1 MMTDASY
8 CPAFVSDIF
17 SGYLKFIRLGA
28 FFCCMYDIRHTRDAV
43 SSLAFFF
50 PIFIFGR
57 LFRCLSNRF
66 SKERYDFP
74 LNDFIEAEPANTFAE
89 AVGGDTIGK
98 PIEGSGNVVGVN
110 LIVSVIRVR
119 TIFQTIHRV
128 GELAQFRVCDCQ
140 FDFVQ

>member
-1 MMTDASY
+1 MTTDALLSCFCFRY
-8 CPAFVSDIF
+8 FFGLLVNCF
-17 SGYLKFIRLGA
+17 RLGA

-89 AVGGDTIGK
+89 AIGGDTIGK
-98 PIEGSGNVVGVN
+98 PIEGTRNIVGMN
-110 LIVSVIRVR
+110 LIVSLFSVR
-119 TIFQTIHRV
+119 PILQAIHRI
-128 GELAQFRVCDCQ
+128 GELTQLGVSDCQ
-140 FDFVQ
+140 FDFV